1 MKNEKRIAR
10 FAELVDKADH
20 ITVIQAENPDADSLG
35 SAVALE
41 NILGA
46 QGKDVHMHCAVEI
59 PRYLRY
65 ITGWSRVDA
74 SIPKDT
80 ELLIVVDTSAQTL
93 LEKTKAI
100 LGNKDI
106 PLIVLDHHKTDQE
119 IEFTTLNFNE
129 PEYAATGH
137 LIADITK
144 ELKWPLNHEAAESLI
159 YAILGDTLGLV
170 SIATTQAV
178 VQTVA
183 DLMIEGVSLH
193 DMDERRREYGKKDL
207 RIIAYKGVLLQRIA
221 YAHDQQIAH
230 ITIPLEEVKEYSDLY
245 NPSALVME
253 ELRSAEKVRIALS
266 FKHYDERIT
275 CKLREINDAPIC
287 NRLAAHFGGGGHPFA
302 AGFKVDRSDMDAV
315 RKEALQRAGEL
326 LDEHD
331 QR

>member
-1 MKNEKRIAR
+1 MQLKQRITRFKNIVEEAN
-10 FAELVDKADH
+10 H

-41 NILGA
+41 NILSA
-46 QGKDVHMHCAVEI
+46 QGKDVHLHCAVEI

-80 ELLIVVDTSAQTL
+80 DLLIVVDTSAQTL

-100 LGNKDI
+100 LGSKNI

-119 IEFTTLNFNE
+119 IEFTTLNFNV
-129 PEYAATGH
+129 PEYAATGQ
-137 LIADITK
+137 LIADIVK
-144 ELKWPLNHEAAESLI
+144 ELHWPLNHEAAESLI

-170 SIATTQAV
+170 SVATTQAV

-221 YAHDQQIAH
+221 YAHNQQVAH
-230 ITIPLEEVKEYSDLY
+230 VTIPLEEIKEYSDFY

-253 ELRSAEKVRIALS
+253 EMRTAEKVRVALS
-266 FKHYDERIT
+266 FKVYEERIT
-275 CKLREINDAPIC
+275 CKLREVNNAPIC
-287 NRLAAHFGGGGHPFA
+287 NTLAAHFGGGGHPFA
-302 AGFKVDRSDMDAV
+302 AGFKVDKRDIDEVRS
-315 RKEALQRAGEL
+315 EALQLAGEL
-326 LDEHD
+326 LDEYD